1 MDYYKSKYTSMP
13 DNLYFDRRM
22 ANGEKLSDIFDD
34 TDYRSKCFSEDRER
48 PIKVRVGKLYNYVAK
63 NYILFD
69 NWFVLGDDFEDFDK
83 CAYAYRRYNENGIR
97 EGGVLIK
104 RDGSYVT
111 REEFL
116 DIQYGDHNGHG
127 KYAIVRQY
135 NGLLNIVDVD
145 NGTKAEPTGI
155 KADIVIH
162 NFKDLF
168 VIIEGKLSRDDEE
181 LIWAYAGDELAKE
194 NHLKFN
200 FYNAKTGILSPSL
213 WFDYVDKFMYSNV
226 GSRVEMNNYTIV
238 YLNGK
243 SNFID
248 KTGHFLSDT
257 WFDVARIIYTGEG
270 IAGVL
275 KSESLKN
282 LPNEIGEDFAF
293 NPEKFDLIQFDRYG
307 KIKTR

>member
-1 MDYYKSKYTSMP
+1 
-13 DNLYFDRRM
+13 
-22 ANGEKLSDIFDD
+22 
-34 TDYRSKCFSEDRER
+34 
-48 PIKVRVGKLYNYVAK
+48 VGKLYNYVAN

-69 NWFVLGDDFEDFDK
+69 NWFVVGDDFEEYDK
-83 CAYAYRRYNENGIR
+83 CTYAYRRFNEKGIR

-135 NGLLNIVDVD
+135 DGLLNIVDVD

-275 KSESLKN
+275 KSESLRY
-282 LPNEIGEDFAF
+282 LPNEIGEDYAF

-307 KIKTR
+307 KIKK